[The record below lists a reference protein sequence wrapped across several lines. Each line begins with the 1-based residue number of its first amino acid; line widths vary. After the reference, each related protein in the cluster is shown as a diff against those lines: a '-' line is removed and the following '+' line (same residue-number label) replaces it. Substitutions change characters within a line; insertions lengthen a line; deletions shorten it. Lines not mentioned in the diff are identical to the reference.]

1 MANLLFAN
9 KLRYKFFL
17 CMHDEYQYQINF
29 VETLCEIYSISN
41 NDEDFG
47 RVYKGRSLKDKSI
60 LKMLID
66 LKHRRSK

>member
-17 CMHDEYQYQINF
+17 CMHDQYQYQINF

-47 RVYKGRSLKDKSI
+47 RVYKRRSLKVNIKNVDR
-60 LKMLID
+60 LKTST
-66 LKHRRSK
+66 K